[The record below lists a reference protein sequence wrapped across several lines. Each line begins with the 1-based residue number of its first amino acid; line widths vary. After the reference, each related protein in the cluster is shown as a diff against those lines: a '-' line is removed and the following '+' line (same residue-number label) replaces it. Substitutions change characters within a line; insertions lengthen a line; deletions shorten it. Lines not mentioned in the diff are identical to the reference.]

1 MKYYT
6 TESGKYPDKK
16 NQNTEN
22 EYFGEGW
29 SVRREGENYY
39 LIYISG
45 ALQGELK
52 TIKIDKDDFELAKA
66 SKMDLDQFCIKYNV
80 T

>member
-6 TESGKYPDKK
+6 TKPGQYPNKK
-16 NQNTEN
+16 KENTEN

-29 SVRREGENYY
+29 SVKKEGESYSLSY
-39 LIYISG
+39 VSG
-45 ALQGELK
+45 SLQGELK
-52 TIKIDKDDFELAKA
+52 TIKITKEDFELAK
-66 SKMDLDQFCIKYNV
+66 SGRMSLDQFCIKYNV

>member
-6 TESGKYPDKK
+6 IKSGKYPDK
-16 NQNTEN
+16 QNYNTDD

-29 SVRREGENYY
+29 SIKKDGENYY
-39 LIYISG
+39 LTYISG
-45 ALQGELK
+45 SLQGELK
-52 TIKIDKDDFELAKA
+52 KIKVSKDDFELAKTGNIGLN
-66 SKMDLDQFCIKYNV
+66 DLCIKYNA